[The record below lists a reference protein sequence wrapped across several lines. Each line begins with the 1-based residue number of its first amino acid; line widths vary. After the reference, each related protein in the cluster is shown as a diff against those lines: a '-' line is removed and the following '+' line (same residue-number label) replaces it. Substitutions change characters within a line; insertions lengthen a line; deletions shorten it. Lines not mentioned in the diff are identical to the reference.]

1 MISNPSISI
10 LFNRFKINSPGSIFS
25 LFLALIALSF
35 AAILIKLCE
44 QEMSAIGTVFNRLW
58 MASILLGGW
67 DWIAQMGDRTPESDL
82 PGLTLT
88 TQPQTIPNFRE
99 IALLFLVGII
109 GTASVL
115 CWAWSLTQTSVA
127 NSTLMRNLSPLFT
140 CILGGIFLQQQFEI
154 RLIGGLFL
162 GIFGASL
169 IGMNDIQIG
178 LEYLWGDGLGLL
190 AALFYALNLSILEYL
205 RPKFSAVKLL
215 FWRCTIGAIA
225 LLPLIWLTQ
234 DSFFPHSWRGWAT
247 VFILASLCQCFG
259 QCMLIHNLKYFSSTF
274 IAIFLLLEPTLT
286 AIFAWVI
293 FGETLSGLNSL
304 GFVIILSGIFLAKT
318 SQSSQKKILIE
329 EKTT

>member
-1 MISNPSISI
+1 MISHPSISI

-35 AAILIKLCE
+35 AAILIKLSE
-44 QEMSAIGTVFNRLW
+44 QEISAISTVFNRLW

-67 DWIAQMGDRTPESDL
+67 DWSAQMLARSPASTFPWLTPNM
-82 PGLTLT
+82 
-88 TQPQTIPNFRE
+88 QPEKKPNLRE

-115 CWAWSLTQTSVA
+115 CWALSLTQTSVA

-140 CILGGIFLQQQFEI
+140 FIIGGIFLRQQFDI
-154 RLIGGLFL
+154 RLISGLFL

-169 IGMNDIQIG
+169 IGINDLQIG
-178 LEYLWGDGLGLL
+178 LEYLRGDGFGLL

-215 FWRCTIGAIA
+215 FWRCTIGAMA
-225 LLPLIWLTQ
+225 LLPLLWLNQ
-234 DSFFPHSWRGWAT
+234 DSFFPHSWRGWVTLFA
-247 VFILASLCQCFG
+247 LASLCQCFG

-274 IAIFLLLEPTLT
+274 IAILLLLEPTLT
-286 AIFAWVI
+286 AIFAWGI
-293 FGETLSGLNSL
+293 FGETLSKLNVL

-318 SQSSQKKILIE
+318 SQSSQKTISE